1 MKWDHV
7 FKMDHNVHR
16 GHTGQDRTGQ
26 DRVAFGVSV
35 QLGLCRGGWDKLDPL
50 IPCLVSTKRHIRLI
64 YAIQK

>member
-26 DRVAFGVSV
+26 GGVWGECTIRAMSW
-35 QLGLCRGGWDKLDPL
+35 WDKLDPL

>member
-1 MKWDHV
+1 MS
-7 FKMDHNVHR
+7 
-16 GHTGQDRTGQ
+16 TGVAQDRTGQ